1 MFTSA
6 DRRTVNLCSA
16 LAVTTSDGRVPL
28 KWIGLAAR
36 KSAGAGNPKWRS

>member
-1 MFTSA
+1 MFLPARS
-6 DRRTVNLCSA
+6 RTVNLCSA
-16 LAVTTSDGRVPL
+16 SAVTTSDGRVPL